1 MFPEPVR
8 DFAYDAFELGKQLT
22 KATYNFTRK
31 CGWVLYASGIVL
43 IAPVMIE
50 SERVSMDRQLQR
62 QVSLYCV

>member
-1 MFPEPVR
+1 
-8 DFAYDAFELGKQLT
+8 
-22 KATYNFTRK
+22 
-31 CGWVLYASGIVL
+31 LYASGIVL